1 MRRRGASLE
10 AERDDQD
17 RQTRAWAKHRRPFKP
32 ASLLGGRACWC
43 HGEPGGR
50 GELMGI
56 NAAGKPICV
65 DAISVFRIA
74 NGKIAEES
82 TVSDALGLL
91 QQARAVPAPAAA

>member
-1 MRRRGASLE
+1 
-10 AERDDQD
+10 
-17 RQTRAWAKHRRPFKP
+17 
-32 ASLLGGRACWC
+32 
-43 HGEPGGR
+43 
-50 GELMGI
+50 MGI

-82 TVSDALGLL
+82 TVSDALGLP